1 MIPGNLLST
10 NAVISGFSF
19 PVKGPSS
26 EEKSVAYELGGVAL
40 NDPSQGLAVKL
51 WTARLEIDK
60 ETGVGSVYVQAAAV
74 VKTLLFSGM
83 GIDEIDVCFDQNM
96 NPFVA
101 YMQSGQGRFYWYNPV
116 VGGMDHTD
124 LPAGCYDLR
133 CSLDEKRPFNIA
145 ESDIVLSYIR
155 AGNLC
160 MRYQRDRFTVE
171 HVLRDDLGPS
181 VRLVSMAMNRGSR
194 LQWRLRNYRRTDDPG
209 ALQAAD
215 PFVADVVD
223 DLYRRSGVAVQS
235 IDTSG
240 LFGTTTEGFKVASE
254 GGADVMVQSL
264 QAAFFFDPAESDK
277 KLRAV
282 LRGSDPALYVESEA
296 LVARDDDALTIDR
309 VQEAELL
316 RKVNVTM
323 VDSSIDYTT
332 NKQTAERR
340 STTVNAKAESSIEIP
355 LTASPDFHATVAMRR
370 LNVAWGEMETYE
382 FELPIAYSALVP
394 TDVIVLTDKRGKAY
408 RMRLLEIEEDG
419 GTLIVKASK
428 DSPWIYD
435 ANAVGVRAE
444 PPTSTT
450 PGLVGDTIVAVLDI
464 PALRDQD
471 DELGYYV
478 GARGTGRGWRGA
490 EIQMSTDG
498 GVSVGQSVQVDV
510 PAVIGVTATDLLHE
524 VGSEYLSQQ
533 RITVVVPEPLESI
546 DYEQLLRYG
555 NKAAIRR
562 ADGSWEVLQFQTATQ
577 LSDSIFELS
586 GLVRGRYATAP
597 LAVPAGAMF
606 VLVDDSLVFV
616 QVQQWMTGTTISHRG
631 VSYGQDSDEI
641 DWSSFAVDEP
651 KSQHEWPVHYVRAVR
666 NGSNAVTVSW
676 IGRGR
681 LGVES
686 APRQSKYFAGYR
698 VTYSDGFTADVTNPT
713 HTRASTPS
721 GVTVTVAAI
730 NTITGPGPTSEAI
743 PT

>member
-1 MIPGNLLST
+1 MIPDGELST
-10 NAVISGFSF
+10 AAVISGFSF

-26 EEKSVAYELGGVAL
+26 EDKLTAWELGGVAL
-40 NDPSQGLAVKL
+40 NDPSLGLAVKL
-51 WTARLEIDK
+51 WTAKLEIDR
-60 ETGVGSVYVQAAAV
+60 ETGVGSVYVEAAGVA
-74 VKTLLFSGM
+74 KTLLFSGV
-83 GIDEIDVCFDQNM
+83 GIDEIDACFDQNM

-116 VGGMDHTD
+116 VGGMDHSD

-133 CSLDEKRPFNIA
+133 CSLDDKRPFNIA

-181 VRLVSMAMNRGSR
+181 VRLVSMAMNTGSR
-194 LQWRLRNYRRTDDPG
+194 MQWRLRNYRRTDDPG
-209 ALQAAD
+209 ALQTAD
-215 PFVADVVD
+215 PFVADVID
-223 DLYRRSGVAVQS
+223 DLYRRSGLPVQAV
-235 IDTSG
+235 DTSG

-254 GGADVMVQSL
+254 GGADVMVQAL

-282 LRGSDPALYVESEA
+282 VRGGDPVLQVGSDA

-309 VQEAELL
+309 AQEAELL
-316 RKVNVTM
+316 RKVNVTII
-323 VDSSIDYTT
+323 DGSIDYTT

-340 STTVNAKAESSIEIP
+340 SNKIKAKAESSIEIP

-370 LNVAWGEMETYE
+370 LNIAWGEMETYE

-394 TDVIVLTDKRGKAY
+394 TDVIVLTDKNGKAH
-408 RMRLLEIEEDG
+408 RMRLMEIEEDG

-428 DSPWIYD
+428 DAPWVYA
-435 ANAVGVRAE
+435 ANAVGAKAD
-444 PPTSTT
+444 PPAPTT
-450 PGLVGDTIVAVLDI
+450 PGLVGDTVVAVLDI
-464 PALRDQD
+464 PVLRDQD

-478 GARGTGRGWRGA
+478 GARGTGGGWRGA

-498 GVSVGQSVQVDV
+498 GVSVGQSLQMDV
-510 PAVIGVTATDLLHE
+510 PAVIGVTATDLLQE
-524 VGSEYLSQQ
+524 VGAEYLSQQ
-533 RITVVVPEPLESI
+533 RIVVAVPEPLESI

-555 NKAAIRR
+555 NKAAVRR
-562 ADGSWEVLQFQTATQ
+562 ADGSWEVLQFQIATQ
-577 LSDSIFELS
+577 LSETMFELS
-586 GLVRGRYATAP
+586 GLVRGRYATEP
-597 LAVPAGAMF
+597 LAVAAGAMF
-606 VLVDDSLVFV
+606 VLIDHSLVFV
-616 QVQQWMTGTTISHRG
+616 QVQQWMTGTTISYRG
-631 VSYGQDSDEI
+631 VSYGQDSDEA

-651 KSQHEWPVHYVRAVR
+651 QSQQEWPVHYVRAVR
-666 NGSNAVTVSW
+666 NSSNAVTVSW

-681 LGVES
+681 LGVET

-698 VTYSDGFTADVTNPT
+698 VSYSDGFTADVTNET

-730 NTITGPGPTSEAI
+730 NTITGPGPASEDI

>member
-1 MIPGNLLST
+1 MIPDDELST
-10 NAVISGFSF
+10 VAVISGFAF

-26 EEKSVAYELGGVAL
+26 EDKLIAFELGGAAL

-51 WTARLEIDK
+51 WTAKLEIDR
-60 ETGVGSVYVQAAAV
+60 ETGVGSVYVEAAGVA
-74 VKTLLFSGM
+74 KTLLFSGV
-83 GIDEIDVCFDQNM
+83 GIDEVDACFDQNM

-101 YMQSGQGRFYWYNPV
+101 YMQNGQGRFYWYNPV
-116 VGGMDHTD
+116 VGGMDDTD
-124 LPAGCYDLR
+124 LPTGCYDLR
-133 CSLDEKRPFNIA
+133 CSLDDKRPFNIA

-171 HVLRDDLGPS
+171 HILRDDLGPS

-194 LQWRLRNYRRTDDPG
+194 MQWRLRNYRRTDDPG
-209 ALQAAD
+209 ALQTAD
-215 PFVADVVD
+215 PFVADVID
-223 DLYRRSGVAVQS
+223 DLYRRSGLPVQAV
-235 IDTSG
+235 DTSG

-254 GGADVMVQSL
+254 GGADVMVQAL

-282 LRGSDPALYVESEA
+282 VRGGDPVLQVGSDA

-309 VQEAELL
+309 AQEAELL

-323 VDSSIDYTT
+323 IDSSIDYTT

-340 STTVNAKAESSIEIP
+340 SNKIKAKAESSIEIP

-370 LNVAWGEMETYE
+370 LNIAWGEMETYE

-394 TDVIVLTDKRGKAY
+394 TDVIVLTDKNGKAH
-408 RMRLLEIEEDG
+408 RMRLMEIEEDG

-428 DSPWIYD
+428 DAPWVYD
-435 ANAVGVRAE
+435 ANAVGVKAD
-444 PPTSTT
+444 PPAPTT
-450 PGLVGDTIVAVLDI
+450 PGLVGDTVVAVLDI
-464 PALRDQD
+464 PVLRDQD

-498 GVSVGQSVQVDV
+498 GVSVGQSLQMDV
-510 PAVIGVTATDLLHE
+510 PAVIGVTATDLLQE
-524 VGSEYLSQQ
+524 VGAEYLSQQ
-533 RITVVVPEPLESI
+533 RIVVAVPEPLESI

-555 NKAAIRR
+555 NKAAVRR
-562 ADGSWEVLQFQTATQ
+562 ANGSWEVLQFQTATQ
-577 LSDSIFELS
+577 LSETMFELS
-586 GLVRGRYATAP
+586 GLVRGRYATEP
-597 LAVPAGAMF
+597 LAVAAGAMF
-606 VLVDDSLVFV
+606 VLIDDSLVFV
-616 QVQQWMTGTTISHRG
+616 QVQQWMTGTTISYRG
-631 VSYGQDSDEI
+631 VSYGQDSDEA

-651 KSQHEWPVHYVRAVR
+651 QSQQEWPVHYVMAVR
-666 NGSNAVTVSW
+666 NSSNAVTVSW

-681 LGVES
+681 LGVET

-698 VTYSDGFTADVTNPT
+698 VSYSDGFTADVTNET

-730 NTITGPGPTSEAI
+730 NTITGPGPASEVI

>member
-1 MIPGNLLST
+1 
-10 NAVISGFSF
+10 
-19 PVKGPSS
+19 
-26 EEKSVAYELGGVAL
+26 
-40 NDPSQGLAVKL
+40 
-51 WTARLEIDK
+51 
-60 ETGVGSVYVQAAAV
+60 
-74 VKTLLFSGM
+74 
-83 GIDEIDVCFDQNM
+83 
-96 NPFVA
+96 
-101 YMQSGQGRFYWYNPV
+101 
-116 VGGMDHTD
+116 
-124 LPAGCYDLR
+124 
-133 CSLDEKRPFNIA
+133 
-145 ESDIVLSYIR
+145 
-155 AGNLC
+155 
-160 MRYQRDRFTVE
+160 
-171 HVLRDDLGPS
+171 
-181 VRLVSMAMNRGSR
+181 MAMNAGLRLQFRVRKVTAVTDDSYAVHADPILAETVQDLYERSGIDRGSI
-194 LQWRLRNYRRTDDPG
+194 
-209 ALQAAD
+209 
-215 PFVADVVD
+215 DVVE
-223 DLYRRSGVAVQS
+223 LYGSAV
-235 IDTSG
+235 
-240 LFGTTTEGFKVASE
+240 EGFKVASE

-264 QAAFFFDPAESDK
+264 QAAFFFDPSESDK

-282 LRGSDPALYVESEA
+282 MRGGAVAMDVDSSA
-296 LVARDDDALTIDR
+296 LVARDEDYLTIDR

-340 STTVNAKAESSIEIP
+340 SNKVNAKAESSIEIP

-394 TDVIVLTDKRGKAY
+394 TDVIVLTDKRGKAH
-408 RMRLLEIEEDG
+408 RMRLMEIEEDG

-450 PGLVGDTIVAVLDI
+450 PGLVGDTIVSVLDI
-464 PALRDQD
+464 PVLRDQD

-498 GVSVGQSVQVDV
+498 GVSVGQSLQVDV
-510 PAVIGVTATDLLHE
+510 PAVIGVTATDLLQE

-533 RITVVVPEPLESI
+533 RLTVVVPEPLESV

-577 LSDSIFELS
+577 LSETTFELS
-586 GLVRGRYATAP
+586 GLVRGRYATAS

-616 QVQQWMTGTTISHRG
+616 QVQQWMTGTTISYRG
-631 VSYGQDSDEI
+631 VSYGQDSDEA

-651 KSQHEWPVHYVRAVR
+651 QSQQEWPVHYVRAVR

-676 IGRGR
+676 IARGR
-681 LGVES
+681 LGVET

-698 VTYSDGFTADVTNPT
+698 VTYSDGFTANVTSTT

-730 NTITGPGPTSEAI
+730 NTITGPGPASEAI